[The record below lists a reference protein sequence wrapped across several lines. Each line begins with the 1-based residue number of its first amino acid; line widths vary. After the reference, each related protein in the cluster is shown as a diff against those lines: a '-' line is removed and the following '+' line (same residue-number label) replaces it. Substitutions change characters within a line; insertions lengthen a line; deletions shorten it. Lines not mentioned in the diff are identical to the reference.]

1 MDKTELV
8 AKVSNL
14 FRITGHKVD
23 TSVKINHREID
34 VRAEETQGLV
44 RKIILIE
51 CADYNKP
58 VGVQKIQDDFQK
70 LRSAK
75 EALKDNAVI
84 MHVSTN
90 GYTSDASGYA
100 LENGIPAF
108 HIQDLSNQLINFDDY
123 VHAVENDKIR
133 SIIIREYQPNKI
145 YFEQSPGSSRGAL
158 TFLKKWLNS
167 DIQWI
172 TLLGDYGVGKSWT
185 LKRFLY
191 ELIEAYKGNPV
202 DTPLPFYIPLQN
214 FTKAFD
220 FQNLILRTFQLYGL
234 GGVYYS
240 AFEYLM
246 FEGKIVFL
254 LDSFDEMAQHLSR
267 DVIRENLKELLICL
281 GHNSKAIMA
290 SRPNYFE
297 GRAERLLVVEKNGT
311 IEWHPLDKAEQAR
324 MNALSRSI
332 RDSLAKTK
340 FARIHDLSIEQRKK
354 LFQIVLGKDSLA
366 YQRLI
371 QLLDQFQN
379 LGNMSQRAVI
389 ARLLTTVAETL
400 AYEKEAV
407 TIDGVPLLPEHVQN
421 INQAKIFE
429 IVVHNLLHRD
439 MNIGSLGATKRLFF
453 LRSFALYLQRMGHS
467 AFASPEEIRKFV
479 QDIFNDDLRKSDMP
493 QQLLEN
499 YYRTCRRHSGLT
511 TEGQFRDTSGI
522 IDMPVDELDAESR
535 VGFSHNSLREY
546 LVSEAFADFLEN
558 DKLYPFMDEVV
569 ISDLIGDFF
578 ICLTEYKEELINHL
592 SNKFKNNENQKVKEI
607 LFKFIYYFIRKDRNT
622 FISLLGKPPYISDLD
637 ISGFDLSGLPLR
649 DGEMSNCLALDTDFR
664 KSDLKSASFDNTIL
678 ENVMFDDAVLTDAD
692 FTKAEIISIY
702 VFDEFDS
709 GTSSLLKGRN
719 ARQWLFSHGA
729 KVYPLNDLN
738 PFMGMP
744 WYESAREVTRT
755 LEHRIAGTHQ
765 DVSLSKGTRK
775 EYRLFAREFV
785 SFLMAKK
792 ILKKIV
798 KSKTGPGYVIK
809 VNPDNRQLIH
819 DFSREGKISSKIKPF
834 FDKYI
839 PEELRTKT

>member
-51 CADYNKP
+51 CADYSKP
-58 VGVQKIQDDFQK
+58 VGVQKIQDDLQK

-84 MHVSTN
+84 MHVSSN
-90 GYTSDASGYA
+90 GYTPDAFGYA
-100 LENGIPAF
+100 SENGIPAF

-123 VHAVENDKIR
+123 VHAVENDKTR
-133 SIIIREYQPNKI
+133 SIIIKEYQPNKV
-145 YFEQSPGSSRGAL
+145 YFEQSPGSSRGAI
-158 TFLKKWLNS
+158 TFLKKWLKS
-167 DIQWI
+167 DIQWL

-185 LKRFLY
+185 LKRLLY
-191 ELIEAYKGNPV
+191 ELIEDYKSNPV

-214 FTKAFD
+214 FTKSFD

-240 AFEYLM
+240 AFEHLM

-267 DVIRENLKELLICL
+267 DVIRENLKELLVCL
-281 GHNSKAIMA
+281 SHNSKAIMA

-297 GRAERLLVVEKNGT
+297 GRAERLLVVEKNGA
-311 IEWHPLDKAEQAR
+311 IEWHPLDKAEQDR

-366 YQRLI
+366 YKKLI

-407 TIDGVPLLPEHVQN
+407 TIGGVPLLPEHIQK
-421 INQAKIFE
+421 INEAKIFE

-439 MNIGSLGATKRLFF
+439 MNIGPLGAAKRLFF
-453 LRSFALYLQRMGHS
+453 LRSFALYLQRLGHS
-467 AFASPEEIRKFV
+467 SFASPEEIRKFV
-479 QDIFNDDLRKSDMP
+479 QEIFNEDLRKSDTP
-493 QQLLEN
+493 EQILES

-522 IDMPVDELDAESR
+522 IDMPVDELDTESR

-546 LVSEAFADFLEN
+546 LVAESFADFLEN
-558 DKLYPFMDEVV
+558 DHLYPFMDEVV

-578 ICLTEYKEELINHL
+578 VCITEYKEELINHL
-592 SNKFKNNENQKVKEI
+592 SKKFKNSENQKVKEI
-607 LFKFIYYFIRKDRNT
+607 LFKFIYYFIRKDRNSY
-622 FISLLGKPPYISDLD
+622 ISLLGKIPSVTDLD
-637 ISGFDLSGLPLR
+637 ISGFDFSGLPLR
-649 DGEMSNCLALDTDFR
+649 GAEISDCLALDTDFR
-664 KSDLKSASFDNTIL
+664 KSDLKNASFNNTIL
-678 ENVMFDDAVLTDAD
+678 ENVMLDDALLSDVD
-692 FTKAEIISIY
+692 FSKAEIISIY
-702 VFDEFDS
+702 VLDEFDT
-709 GTSSLLKGRN
+709 GTSAVLKGKN

-729 KVYPLNDLN
+729 KVYPINDLN

-744 WYESAREVTRT
+744 WYEAAREVTRT

-775 EYRLFAREFV
+775 EYRKFAREFV
-785 SFLMAKK
+785 SFLIAKQ
-792 ILKKIV
+792 ILKKTI
-798 KSKTGPGYVIK
+798 KSKTGPGYVVK
-809 VNPDNRQLIH
+809 VNPSDRQLIH
-819 DFSREGKISSKIKPF
+819 DFSREGIILSKIKPF

-839 PEELRTKT
+839 PEELKAKN

>member
-14 FRITGHKVD
+14 FQITGHKVD

-34 VRAEETQGLV
+34 VRAEERQGLV

-70 LRSAK
+70 LKSAK
-75 EALKDNAVI
+75 EALRDNAVI

-90 GYTSDASGYA
+90 GYTPDALGYA
-100 LENGIPAF
+100 STNGIPVF

-123 VHAVENDKIR
+123 VYAVENDKIR
-133 SIIIREYQPNKI
+133 SIIIKEYQPNKM

-158 TFLKKWLNS
+158 TFLKKWLKS
-167 DIQWI
+167 DVQWL

-191 ELIEAYKGNPV
+191 ELIEEYKDNPV

-214 FTKAFD
+214 FTKSFD

-267 DVIRENLKELLICL
+267 DVIRENLNELLICL
-281 GHNSKAIMA
+281 SHKSKVIMA

-297 GRAERLLVVEKNGT
+297 GRAERLLVIEKNG
-311 IEWHPLDKAEQAR
+311 IVEWHPLDKAEQER

-332 RDSLAKTK
+332 RGSLTNTK
-340 FARIHDLSIEQRKK
+340 FARIHDLSTVQRKK
-354 LFQIVLGKDSLA
+354 LFQIVLGKNSPA
-366 YQRLI
+366 YKKLN

-407 TIDGVPLLPEHVQN
+407 TIEGFPLLPESIQN
-421 INQAKIFE
+421 VNEGKIFE

-439 MNIGSLGATKRLFF
+439 MKIGLLGASQRLFF
-453 LRSFALYLQRMGHS
+453 LRSFALYLQRKGHS
-467 AFASPEEIRKFV
+467 AFASPEKFRKFI
-479 QDIFNDDLRKSDMP
+479 QQIFNEDLRKSDTP
-493 QQLLEN
+493 EQLLES

-522 IDMPVDELDAESR
+522 IDMPVDELDTESR

-546 LVSEAFADFLEN
+546 LVAEAFADFLEN
-558 DKLYPFMDEVV
+558 DRSYPFIEEVI

-578 ICLTEYKEELINHL
+578 ICITEYKDKLIKHL
-592 SNKFKNNENQKVKEI
+592 SEKFKNCNNQKIKEI
-607 LFKFIYYFIRKDRNT
+607 LFKIIYYFIRKDRET
-622 FISLLGKPPYISDLD
+622 YISLLGKIPDVSNLD
-637 ISGFDLSGLPLR
+637 ISGFDFSGLPLR
-649 DGEMSNCLALDTDFR
+649 GAEISNCLALDTDFR
-664 KSDLKSASFDNTIL
+664 KSDLKNAIFNNSIL
-678 ENVMFDDAVLTDAD
+678 ENVMLDGALLSDAD

-702 VFDEFDS
+702 VFDEFNT
-709 GTSSLLKGRN
+709 GTSAVLKGKN
-719 ARQWLFSHGA
+719 SRQWLFSRGA
-729 KVYPLNDLN
+729 KVDPINDLN
-738 PFMGMP
+738 PFIGMP
-744 WYESAREVTRT
+744 WYEAAREVTRT

-765 DVSLSKGTRK
+765 DASLSKGTKK
-775 EYRLFAREFV
+775 EYRGFAREFV
-785 SFLMAKK
+785 RYLMAKQ
-792 ILKKIV
+792 ILKKTI
-798 KSKTGPGYVIK
+798 KSKTGPGYVVK
-809 VNPDNRQLIH
+809 VNANDRQLIH
-819 DFSREGKISSKIKPF
+819 DFSKEGIISSKILPF
-834 FDKYI
+834 FNKYI
-839 PEELRTKT
+839 PEELRTKA